1 MSEDIEEEVMKMCN
15 LSEGIEREGIEK
27 GLYQGIK
34 NIMKNLHLDS
44 SQAMELLGISK
55 EDYPKYKDML
65 ERMSE
70 IL

>member
-1 MSEDIEEEVMKMCN
+1 MCN